1 MSWLIPRDE
10 LTAEQIRAV
19 ELSPS
24 EHRVILG
31 APGSGKT
38 QILLH
43 RARFLSDECNV
54 KPGRF
59 HIFVFTKVL
68 KSYIRTAL
76 TDLDLPDDCVTTLD
90 DWCAQIYKKE
100 VRASLPWDAENRC
113 PDYATVRRAV
123 HKRVKDRRP
132 FDFVL
137 VDEGQDLN
145 ADAFALLNDLAP
157 HVTVA
162 MDHKQQIYDEGCAEA
177 EVIGALGLR
186 RSNLTLLDAFRCC
199 PYIVRVASEFIE
211 DARDRAA
218 FLNQSRT
225 SQTEIQTPLLYEAG
239 GFEDERARLIEVLRE
254 RQIVDRTIGI
264 LFAQNRQVEGFATG
278 LREEGIPVETKRSG
292 LDFANQVPKILTIHS
307 AKGLTFDSVLMP
319 RLVSVTFSGKLK
331 PFTDRLLYVGITRAT
346 KWLYLS
352 TVTGNAVPT
361 LSRIRKLA
369 ELKPSV
375 VTLGRRTAPVTSTP
389 NRINQL
395 QEDEL
400 LDIL

>member
-19 ELSPS
+19 ELPPN

-43 RARFLSDECNV
+43 RARFLSDEIGV
-54 KPGRF
+54 EPARLR
-59 HIFVFTKVL
+59 IFVFTNVL
-68 KSYIRTAL
+68 KQYIRSAL
-76 TDLDLPDDCVTTLD
+76 MDLNLPDECVTTLD
-90 DWCAQIYKKE
+90 DWCTQIYKKE
-100 VRASLPWDAENRC
+100 VRPSLPWDAANRC
-113 PDYATVRRAV
+113 PDYTAVRKEIHQHIKGR
-123 HKRVKDRRP
+123 KP

-137 VDEGQDLN
+137 VDEGQDLDV
-145 ADAFALLNDLAP
+145 DAFELLKDLAP
-157 HVTVA
+157 HITVA
-162 MDHKQQIYDEGCAEA
+162 MDHKQQIYDEGCSEI
-177 EVIGALGLR
+177 EIIRALGLR

-199 PYIVRVASEFIE
+199 PYIVRISSEFIQ
-211 DARDRAA
+211 DDRDRAA

-225 SQTEIQTPLLYEAG
+225 SQTDIQTPLLYEAD

-264 LFAQNRQVEGFATG
+264 LFAQNRQVEGFAKG
-278 LREEGIPVETKRSG
+278 LRDEGIPVETRRSG
-292 LDFANQVPKILTIHS
+292 LNFTSQVPKVLTIHS

-319 RLVSVTFSGKLK
+319 RLVSTTYSGKLDGMA
-331 PFTDRLLYVGITRAT
+331 DRLLYVGMTRAT

-352 TVTGNAVPT
+352 TVTGKSVT
-361 LSRIRKLA
+361 SLSRIQKLA
-369 ELKPSV
+369 DLKPPV
-375 VTLGRRTAPVTSTP
+375 ITIGRQSAADRRRYGAAKQQ
-389 NRINQL
+389 RI
-395 QEDEL
+395 DDP